1 MLPWIFMFKFLFEH
15 VPKVH
20 PLPMY
25 ISILLS
31 FIWLNNSIYVQLTLE
46 NSLEVYSYEWKC
58 GFIWDS
64 HYAYVGT
71 LGGIPQVFVN
81 LFILGFFFCSSDWI
95 ILIDIN
101 VGSPYRSFA
110 CTSLLLSPSV
120 NFCFTYCVFQLLLL
134 LVSLS
139 FLSHHWYSL
148 VGETLFSD
156 FLQLFRHGFLWFS
169 QHI

>member
-1 MLPWIFMFKFLFEH
+1 MLPWIFMFKLLFEH
-15 VPKVH
+15 VSKVH

-46 NSLEVYSYEWKC
+46 QFSWGIQLWVEMWLHMRLSLCLRWHTWWYPTSLCESVH
-58 GFIWDS
+58 FR
-64 HYAYVGT
+64 
-71 LGGIPQVFVN
+71 
-81 LFILGFFFCSSDWI
+81 FFFCSSDWI

-148 VGETLFSD
+148 VGEALFSD
-156 FLQLFRHGFLWFS
+156 FLQLFR
-169 QHI
+169 